1 MDLRHAF
8 LQRHEEILVPTAAK
22 LENYLKKVLPW
33 PDGIN
38 VDQIS
43 VRAKAVDS
51 FTKKANKVKD
61 GAPKYTDP
69 INQIQDQIGAR
80 IVVFFKQDAEA
91 ACELVKQYFAT
102 IEEIHYVP
110 DEPTAFDYEGEHF
123 VCLTPDDIYENDEEA
138 EQKPE
143 FFEMQVKTLFQHAWS
158 QANHDLIYKAP
169 VPITNDHRRRV
180 AYTAAQAWGADQMFK
195 ELRDELIPPTE
206 APS

>member
-1 MDLRHAF
+1 MDIHQIYA
-8 LQRHEEILVPTAAK
+8 QRHEAILIPTAVK
-22 LENYLKKVLPW
+22 LANYLKKVIQW
-33 PDGIN
+33 PNDIN
-38 VDQIS
+38 IDQIS
-43 VRAKAVDS
+43 VRAKAIDS
-51 FTKKANKVKD
+51 FIKKATKTK
-61 GAPKYTDP
+61 GGSPKYTDP
-69 INQIQDQIGAR
+69 IHQIQDQVGAR
-80 IVVFFKQDAEA
+80 IVVFFKQDSEA
-91 ACELVKQYFAT
+91 ACEIVKQFFPT

-123 VCLTPDDIYENDEEA
+123 VCLTPDDIYESDEEA

-195 ELRDELIPPTE
+195 ELRDELLPPTE
-206 APS
+206 APP